1 MNECFEEMVEEI
13 REYVRDDVNTK
24 EFVNRESL
32 EQSLI
37 DELGNS
43 FYSLNQSESKE
54 FVLDNIDLTIEALAG
69 LDMDKETVGD
79 KFLSKD
85 WCWLLAMLRQYYLPS
100 AVSEALDELEEDL
113 VFEDEE

>member
-1 MNECFEEMVEEI
+1 MNEFLGEMVEEI

-43 FYSLNQSESKE
+43 FYSLNHAESKE
-54 FVLDNIDLTIEALAG
+54 FVLDNIDLTIEALTE

-85 WCWLLAMLRQYYLPS
+85 WCWLLAMLRQYYLPF
-100 AVSEALDELEEDL
+100 AVAEALDEMEEEL
-113 VFEDEE
+113 VFEE